1 MIEIATLRNVSLF
14 SKLPD
19 PTLQWL
25 IDCGKEILLPPGKT
39 LRREGEP
46 ADWVF
51 ILLEGSLAIVQQVGN
66 QELLLKRHDTPT
78 IFGEVPILMGVPNFW
93 ASGKA
98 ISACW
103 ILEIERENFWK
114 LLSLCPT
121 VTTTILQT
129 MTARLYEA
137 QALAQHRERMISLG
151 NLAAGLAHELNNPS
165 AAASRAARQL
175 QEAFLNLQ
183 KLTRALTEKCTLAEK
198 RLFLTNLQR
207 QIIDY
212 AKNAPILDPLTQSD
226 REEAIAEWLDAR
238 SVANSWQIAPT
249 LVAAGLKT
257 SCLDTIS
264 SKLAEACL
272 SEVLPWLEA
281 TLTVVGLLE
290 TLEHSTERI
299 TNLIS
304 AVDDRGEASEIALE
318 TVDLHE
324 GIENALTILGHKL
337 KRGITVVRDYD
348 RSIAP
353 FPAYGGELKQVW
365 TNIIDNAIDA
375 VLSHFNNKSAGRQE
389 EVLLHG
395 VPLAIPNAW
404 RESSQIAIAETPDK
418 PTIAIRTGLEED
430 RVKVEI
436 EDNGSGIP
444 SHVQPHIFEPFFTTK
459 GVGNGTGVG
468 LQVVYRI
475 VVARHQGNIRFSSQ
489 PSQTCFQV
497 WLPLERSEVGN

>member
-1 MIEIATLRNVSLF
+1 MIEIQALRNVSLF

-25 IDCGKEILLPPGKT
+25 IDCGREVFLSPGEFF
-39 LRREGEP
+39 RREGEP
-46 ADWVF
+46 ADWIF

-66 QELLLKRHDTPT
+66 QEILLKRHDTPT

-93 ASGKA
+93 ASSKA
-98 ISACW
+98 ISTCW
-103 ILEIERENFWK
+103 LLEIDRENFWK
-114 LLSLCPT
+114 LLGLCPT

-165 AAASRAARQL
+165 AAASRAAQQL
-175 QEAFLNLQ
+175 QEAFFNLQ
-183 KLTRALTEKCTLAEK
+183 KLTRELSKKCTTAEK

-226 REEAIAEWLDAR
+226 REDAIADWLDDR
-238 SVANSWQIAPT
+238 NIANSWQIAPT
-249 LVAAGLKT
+249 LVAAGLET
-257 SCLDTIS
+257 SCLDNIS
-264 SKLAEACL
+264 TKLAEACL

-299 TNLIS
+299 SDLIS
-304 AVDDRGEASEIALE
+304 AVDDRAELGQNALE
-318 TVDLHE
+318 KVDLHE

-337 KRGITVVRDYD
+337 KQGITVVRDYD
-348 RSIAP
+348 RTIPAFS
-353 FPAYGGELKQVW
+353 AYGGELKQVW
-365 TNIIDNAIDA
+365 TNLIGNAIDA
-375 VLSHFNNKSAGRQE
+375 VLSHFNNESVERQE

-395 VPLAIPNAW
+395 VPLAIPSAW
-404 RESSQIAIAETPDK
+404 QESRAIALSVLPDK
-418 PTIAIRTGLEED
+418 PTIVIRTFFEGD

-444 SHVQPHIFEPFFTTK
+444 ANVQPHIFEPFFTTK
-459 GVGNGTGVG
+459 GVGKGTGVG

-475 VVARHQGNIRFSSQ
+475 VVDRHQGNIRFFSQ
-489 PSQTCFQV
+489 PNQTCFQV
-497 WLPLERSEVGN
+497 WLPLELASVNY